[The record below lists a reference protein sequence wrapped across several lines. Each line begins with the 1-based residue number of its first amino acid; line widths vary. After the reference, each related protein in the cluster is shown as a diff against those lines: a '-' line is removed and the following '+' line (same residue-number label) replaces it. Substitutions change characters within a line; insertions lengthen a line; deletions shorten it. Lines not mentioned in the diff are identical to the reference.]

1 MSGLHTSV
9 SAAMIR
15 YRKSCAVSADPNQEA
30 VGCHCRPS
38 RSPSTYRT
46 ASSVPGVALLLGVVA
61 IVAVGY
67 ALRVADRD
75 LDEARVPLLG
85 VLAAFVFAAQMLN
98 FPVAGGTSGH
108 FLGATLAAVLLGP
121 WLACLVMAVVIT
133 VQAFAFA
140 DGGISALGANIV
152 NMGVLGA
159 LFAGFA
165 VAAGMR
171 VLPQTRTAYLGL
183 VAVVSWAAVML
194 GATATSIELAVSN
207 TLPLATALPAML
219 GVHTLIGVGEAAITV
234 VAVSAVLSTRPD
246 LIAVVPFDRLGFPAR
261 TGAAQAGVAS

>member
-1 MSGLHTSV
+1 MPLPPLTLALHIPDGFL
-9 SAAMIR
+9 SA
-15 YRKSCAVSADPNQEA
+15 S
-30 VGCHCRPS
+30 
-38 RSPSTYRT
+38 
-46 ASSVPGVALLLGVVA
+46 VALLLGVVA
-61 IVAVGY
+61 IAVVGY

-183 VAVVSWAAVML
+183 VAIVSWAAVML

-207 TLPLATALPAML
+207 TVPLATALPAML